1 LLNEFEIII
10 SRKVQKVFTFVTCFK
25 NLLRMNNK
33 VVITGINIITSLGL
47 DLQSTWANL
56 VEGKNGVKRIT
67 LFDPEGLQTQI
78 AAQVPDSFDEYAAG
92 YVKKR
97 MADQTTR
104 VTKMCYVCARD
115 AVNNAGIDFEL
126 FDKTRCAVILGVV
139 STANTSA
146 EKGTTSKNKV
156 IKSMSN
162 AMSAWI
168 SLDYKLLG
176 PNFTV
181 ASACASSS
189 YAIGIAYDMIKN
201 GVADIVITGGADST
215 INREEIEGFNELYA
229 LSVNNDP
236 EKACCPFSRD
246 RDGFVIGEGAGI
258 MILESEESALR
269 RNARIFGELAG
280 YAITSE
286 AYNIMAPMKD
296 GEGIMLTIEK
306 ALKNAGVKPEEVDY
320 INAHGTSTT
329 LNDKYETMAIKKV
342 FGDLA
347 YKIPVS
353 STKSMIGHTVGA
365 AGVIEGVVTVMSIIN
380 DVLTPTIHLDIT
392 DPELDLDYVPN
403 IARKKVIN
411 IAVSNSLAFGGHN
424 ASLVFKK
431 YS

>member
-1 LLNEFEIII
+1 
-10 SRKVQKVFTFVTCFK
+10 
-25 NLLRMNNK
+25 M
-33 VVITGINIITSLGL
+33 NIITSLGL
-47 DLQSTWANL
+47 DLETSWENL
-56 VEGKNGVKRIT
+56 VAGRNGVKRIT

-78 AAQVPDSFDEYAAG
+78 AAQLPDTFEEYAAG
-92 YVKKR
+92 YIKKR

-104 VTKMCYVCARD
+104 VTKMCFVCARD
-115 AVNNAGIDFEL
+115 AVHNASIDFEL
-126 FDKTRCAVILGVV
+126 FDKSRCAVILGVV
-139 STANTSA
+139 STANTST
-146 EKGTTSKNKV
+146 EKGTTSKNKI

-168 SLDYKLLG
+168 SLEYKLLG

-181 ASACASSS
+181 TCACASSA
-189 YAIGIAYDMIKN
+189 YAIGIAYDMIKS
-201 GVADIVITGGADST
+201 GVADIIITGGADSA

-258 MILESEESALR
+258 MILESEDSALR
-269 RNARIFGELAG
+269 RNAKIYAELAG

-296 GEGIMLTIEK
+296 GEGIIQTIEN
-306 ALKNAGVKPEEVDY
+306 ALKNARVKPEEVDY

-342 FGDLA
+342 FDGQA
-347 YKIPVS
+347 YKTPVS

-380 DVLTPTIHLDIT
+380 EVITPTIHLDIR

-403 IARKKVIN
+403 NARKQVIN
-411 IAVSNSLAFGGHN
+411 CAISNSFAFGGHN
-424 ASLVFKK
+424 ATLVFKK
-431 YS
+431 YL